1 MVLIGISLMISD
13 DKHLL
18 AIGLLGL
25 WENVYLDAL
34 PSPPPIFNYVC
45 GVFCYRVVGIACIF
59 GVNPLSDT

>member
-25 WENVYLDAL
+25 WENVYLDAR
-34 PSPPPIFNYVC
+34 PPPLPFLITFVE
-45 GVFCYRVVGIACIF
+45 FFAIE
-59 GVNPLSDT
+59 L